1 MSRIATRLNLGKW
14 RWLGA
19 AAGLVL
25 LAWVLRDLD
34 PLRFLAIITKAE
46 IWPLLLLSAAT
57 VLEQLLRAFKW
68 RQMLYPLRPVGP
80 GGCSAP

>member
-1 MSRIATRLNLGKW
+1 MSRIATRLNLRKW

-19 AAGLVL
+19 ASGLVL

-34 PLRFLAIITKAE
+34 PSRFLAILAKAE
-46 IWPLLLLSAAT
+46 IWPLLLLPAAT

-68 RQMLYPLRPVGP
+68 RQMLYPLRPVGT
-80 GGCSAP
+80 